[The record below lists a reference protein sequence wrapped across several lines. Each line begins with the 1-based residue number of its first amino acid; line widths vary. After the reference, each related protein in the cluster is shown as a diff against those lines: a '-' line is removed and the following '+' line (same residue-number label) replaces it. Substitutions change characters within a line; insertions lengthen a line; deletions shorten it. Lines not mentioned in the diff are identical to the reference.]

1 LKLLKLK
8 KLQIL
13 GFKSFCDRTELK
25 FHGDG
30 VAAIIGPN
38 GCGKSNIADAIS
50 WVLGEQSAK
59 TLRGSRM
66 DDVIFAGTRDRK
78 PTGMAEVSLS
88 LIDPEVYAGADAH
101 EPTEVE
107 IRDDIPTAEDWDE
120 SEIRARA
127 ADETE
132 RLTEEAQP
140 GRVEEG
146 EETAGAEAL
155 SGSGEIAALKRC
167 ATQNPETFDSTQNPQ
182 FSDDTQSP
190 QSLDGTQNPTS
201 SEDEQNP
208 ESRGAIQDPAGLD
221 GIDSQKAGP
230 QVVLE
235 IRRRKFNQQFRAGE
249 IVVTRRLFRT
259 GDSEYLLNGKLC
271 RLRDIQELFMGTGL
285 GPETYALIEQGRI
298 GQILSSRPTDRRA
311 IIEEAAGIT
320 KFKTKKRL
328 AEARLED
335 AKQNLSRVNDIF
347 EEVTRQMNSLKRQ
360 ASKAER
366 YARLRDEMRAK
377 LRVVL
382 ASKFAQLD
390 QESAELDA
398 QITSLSEEMRQ
409 KSEMVQLL
417 EAEHAERTQRGY
429 GIESEIREN
438 SERLNEIKLETDRA
452 QAQRRHNEERC
463 TELVQRVASS
473 EAEWAQAKHRLTALE
488 AERDSNRQILDSA
501 AADLAAAQQE
511 LTQCQEEAAAAAN
524 ELAQAEQQ
532 QEQCRVATLE
542 AVASVSNLRN
552 QLTQAEERLAAVD
565 REGQRLQTE
574 MATASSQVEA
584 FGGQRGQLALEFET
598 VSQRVSGLT
607 KEIVRTRES
616 LESKRSGE
624 SEAKN
629 RLDGLR
635 AEYASAIGK
644 KGSLEAVISEHGY
657 STESV
662 RRLFQSGAF
671 QGGVAP
677 AGVLADFLEVDPRY
691 EGVVEDF
698 LRDEL
703 NYIVVKSWDAADEGL
718 RLLRTDVDG
727 RATFLVHPEDSQA
740 KFSFVVNDNCP
751 EPPHQSIIP
760 LKHTIRVLNG
770 FGKSLEVILPKL
782 RDGYIVPDPGFA
794 RDLALENPDAFFLSQ
809 SGECFHNVTVTGG
822 KQRAEG
828 PLSMK
833 RELREVMRVLGEL
846 EQALRHGEMKVLTLG
861 REIKELTSLLDRL
874 EGEKREAEKQAMTS
888 EHLLQQLDS
897 EMSRVSERLNTCDLE
912 LRRLA
917 AERDEQEALVNA
929 RQSEMS
935 ALEGQ
940 RLELERLTSGAQ
952 EQLASLRER
961 RDLAAQNASQHVAR
975 VATLQERHRAAAAV
989 LERIESL
996 VEEMRERVNSLRAQ
1010 IESSNAEKLQRENEN
1025 ETIGEQLIE
1034 MEAERNAGEARDGLL
1049 RFESEQM
1056 RARLGEIEESL
1067 RQVRLMLDQARDR
1080 RGEVSAAAA
1089 KLQSDAQYMG
1099 ETCLNELGLQRQELM
1114 SDSTIPVVLGEQLAG
1129 EDQIYREMRAR
1140 LDGMGPVNMMALE
1153 EYKETSERH
1162 TFLETQRKDLLE
1174 SIENTQAT
1182 IKEIDVFSRQK
1193 FEEAFHKINE
1203 NFQATFG
1210 KLFGGGLGFMRLT
1223 DEENS
1228 AESGIDV
1235 VASPPGKKLQNV
1247 LLLSG
1252 GEKALTALALLVG
1265 IFQYQPSP
1273 FCILD
1278 EVDAPLD
1285 EANIGRF
1292 TELVKEMSVQTQF
1305 VLITHSK
1312 KTMSIAPVLYGV
1324 TMQEPGVSKLV
1335 SVRFGA
1341 TA

>member
-1 LKLLKLK
+1 MLKLK
-8 KLQIL
+8 RLQIL

-66 DDVIFAGTRDRK
+66 EDVIFAGTRDRK
-78 PTGMAEVSLS
+78 PTGMAEVSLT
-88 LIDPEVYAGADAH
+88 LIDPEVYEGADAH

-107 IRDDIPTAEDWDE
+107 IQDEMPRPVEDWDE
-120 SEIRARA
+120 AEVRAEA

-132 RLTEEAQP
+132 RLTEEARPGKVEEIEAVATASDGVTGVPPVQP
-140 GRVEEG
+140 G
-146 EETAGAEAL
+146 ETA
-155 SGSGEIAALKRC
+155 
-167 ATQNPETFDSTQNPQ
+167 QPST
-182 FSDDTQSP
+182 DVV
-190 QSLDGTQNPTS
+190 
-201 SEDEQNP
+201 
-208 ESRGAIQDPAGLD
+208 AITA
-221 GIDSQKAGP
+221 P
-230 QVVLE
+230 QVVLK
-235 IRRRKFNQQFRAGE
+235 IRRRQFKQQFKAGE
-249 IVVTRRLFRT
+249 IVVNRRLFRS
-259 GDSEYLLNGKLC
+259 GESEYLLNGKLC

-285 GPETYALIEQGRI
+285 GPESYALIEQGRI

-335 AKQNLSRVNDIF
+335 AKVNLARVNDIF

-366 YARLRDEMRAK
+366 YAKLREEMRTK
-377 LRVVL
+377 LRLVL
-382 ASKFAQLD
+382 ASKFAQLEQD
-390 QESAELDA
+390 RAALDA
-398 QITSLSEEMRQ
+398 QISAISEEMRQ
-409 KSEMVQLL
+409 QAEAVQQSES
-417 EAEHAERTQRGY
+417 EHAERTQRGY
-429 GIESEIREN
+429 AIETEVREN
-438 SERLNEIKLETDRA
+438 RDRLSQLKLESDRA
-452 QAQRRHNEERC
+452 LAQRRHNEERC
-463 TELVQRVASS
+463 AELVTRAAAF
-473 EAEWAQAKHRLTALE
+473 EAELAQAQQRLAVLA
-488 AERDSNRQILDSA
+488 AERDANRQILDSA
-501 AADLAAAQQE
+501 AGDLAAAQQE
-511 LTQCQEEAAAAAN
+511 LAERQHEATSAAAALA
-524 ELAQAEQQ
+524 ELEHQ
-532 QEQCRVATLE
+532 QEQSRTMIVE
-542 AVASVSNLRN
+542 AVAASSTLRN
-552 QLTQAEERLAAVD
+552 HHTQVEERLAGVD
-565 REGQRLQTE
+565 REAQRLQVE
-574 MATASSQVEA
+574 MATATSQMEA
-584 FGGQRGQLALEFET
+584 FGGQRGQLGLEFET

-607 KEIVRTRES
+607 EELRQTRQALDSRRHE
-616 LESKRSGE
+616 E

-629 RLDGLR
+629 HLDSLR

-644 KGSLEAVISEHGY
+644 KGSLEAVIAEHGY

-662 RRLFQSGAF
+662 RRLFQSGVM
-671 QGGVAP
+671 QGGMAP
-677 AGVLADFLEVDPRY
+677 AGVLADFLEVETRY

-740 KFSFVVNDNCP
+740 KFSFAIDEKAHQVQP
-751 EPPHQSIIP
+751 ERPIVP
-760 LKHTIRVLNG
+760 LKNAIRVLNG
-770 FGKSLEVILPKL
+770 FGRSLEVILPKL
-782 RDGYIVPDPGFA
+782 RDGYIVPDPTFA
-794 RDLALENPDAFFLSQ
+794 RELALENPDAFFLSQ

-833 RELREVMRVLGEL
+833 RELRDVLRQLGEL
-846 EQALRHGEMKVLTLG
+846 EEGLRHEEMRVLTLG
-861 REIKELTSLLDRL
+861 REIKDLTSLLDRL

-888 EHLLQQLDS
+888 GHLLQQLES
-897 EMSRVSERLNTCDLE
+897 EFSRVSERMQTSRQE
-912 LRRLA
+912 L
-917 AERDEQEALVNA
+917 
-929 RQSEMS
+929 
-935 ALEGQ
+935 Q
-940 RLELERLTSGAQ
+940 RLEAERTEKGTLLNQLRMQIAEAEQKRIELDHLAAAGQ
-952 EQLASLRER
+952 EQLSGLRTR
-961 RDLAAQNASQHVAR
+961 RDQAAQDASQRLAR
-975 VATLQERHRAAAAV
+975 VATLEERHRSAMV
-989 LERIESL
+989 GLERLDSL
-996 VEEMRERVNSLRAQ
+996 VTEMIERVVALRMQ
-1010 IESSNAEKLQRENEN
+1010 IESAAAETLRRETEN
-1025 ETIGEQLIE
+1025 QE
-1034 MEAERNAGEARDGLL
+1034 MAIRLVDLDAERNACETRDSLL
-1049 RFESEQM
+1049 QVESEQV
-1056 RARLGEIEESL
+1056 RARLAEIDDAL
-1067 RQVRLMLDQARDR
+1067 HTARQLLDQSRDR
-1080 RGEVSAAAA
+1080 RAELSASAA
-1089 KLQSDAQYMG
+1089 KLQSDAQYMA
-1099 ETCLNELGLQRQELM
+1099 ETCLNDLGVQRHELM
-1114 SDSTIPVVLGEQLAG
+1114 ADPTIPIARGEQLTV
-1129 EDQIYREMRAR
+1129 EDQIYRDMRTR
-1140 LDGMGPVNMMALE
+1140 LDAMGPVNMMALD
-1153 EYKETSERH
+1153 EYKETAERH
-1162 TFLETQRKDLLE
+1162 VFLETQRKDLYD

-1182 IKEIDVFSRQK
+1182 IKEIDTFSRQK

-1203 NFQATFG
+1203 NFQATFR
-1210 KLFGGGLGFMRLT
+1210 KLFGGGQGFMRLT

-1235 VASPPGKKLQNV
+1235 VASPPGKRLQSV

-1292 TELVKEMSVQTQF
+1292 TELVKEMSLQTQF